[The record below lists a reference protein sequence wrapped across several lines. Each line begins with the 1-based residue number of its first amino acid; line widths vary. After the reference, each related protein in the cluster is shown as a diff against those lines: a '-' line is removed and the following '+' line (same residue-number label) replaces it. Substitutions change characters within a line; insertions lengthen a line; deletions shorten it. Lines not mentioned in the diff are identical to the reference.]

1 MRRPAGA
8 PAENWERSFAMSGND
23 PKKIVEFP
31 KEEIGPEERARR
43 LKIEVERLAQ
53 LPPTEWLYYLEQ
65 GDIAKKH
72 DVPTAILKEMIETT
86 IKANEKRAREDRAEN
101 RRSEQRVEKARTRE
115 RREEERARRE
125 QERKRELADKEAARK
140 QKEKDRAFAAI
151 IKLPKGEREAKLREL
166 AKELDEDVELLRDEL
181 KLILLVGDAEEK
193 IERGEVEPW
202 PEPVDTRMLLGELE
216 TQLRRY
222 IVVHRERVAVAIT
235 LWICFAWCHEIAT
248 YSPILV
254 IQGGDTA
261 TAKTTAS
268 KVIELLTPRAYVV
281 AEPRGATLYRFV
293 DRYHPTLIVDDADR
307 LLARRT
313 DLAHIVNVSWTRGT
327 TIPRVDVRDNIHL
340 YDPFC
345 PKLLNGIGL
354 TAHLD
359 KATQTRCITAELLP
373 KLASEKIANFRHAI
387 RDESFLTLRRKLTRW
402 AADHMSVLA
411 DADPAMPEALGDRQQ
426 MNWELLFAI
435 ADLAGGDWPGKAR
448 AAATELARERDE
460 PSQGKR
466 LLAAFRSFFRE
477 HGALLTSRQVEQ
489 FLTADGDSEWA
500 NYKGHPINK
509 WEIACLLKPY
519 GVAPSVIHPR
529 GRAADRGYSEG
540 QFETVFRHY
549 LPPESPSCGR
559 TVVRKPR
566 GKPRE

>member
-1 MRRPAGA
+1 MTSA
-8 PAENWERSFAMSGND
+8 SGDD

-31 KEEIGPEERARR
+31 KAELPPEERARR

-53 LPPTEWLYYLEQ
+53 MPPAEWLYYLEQ
-65 GDIAKKH
+65 GDIARKH
-72 DVPTAILKEMIETT
+72 DVPPATLKEMIETT

-101 RRSEQRVEKARTRE
+101 RRSEQRVEKEQSKARQ
-115 RREEERARRE
+115 EEERVRRE
-125 QERKRELADKEAARK
+125 QERAHKETVRK
-140 QKEKDRAFAAI
+140 QKEKDRALAAI

-166 AKELDEDVELLRDEL
+166 AKKLGKDVELLRDEL
-181 KLILLVGDAEEK
+181 ILLVGDEEAK
-193 IERGEVEPW
+193 IESGEVEPW
-202 PEPVDTRMLLGELE
+202 PEPVDTRALLSELE
-216 TQLRRY
+216 TQFRRY
-222 IVVHRERVAVAIT
+222 IIVHREPVAVAIT

-268 KVIELLTPRAYVV
+268 KVVALLTPRPYVV
-281 AEPRGATLYRFV
+281 AEPRGATLYRLV

-307 LLARRT
+307 LLPRRP

-327 TIPRVDVRDNIHL
+327 TIPRVNARGDIHH

-345 PKLLNGIGL
+345 SKLLNGIGL

-359 KATQTRCITAELLP
+359 RATQTRCITAELLP
-373 KLASEKIANFRHAI
+373 KLPNESVANFRHAI
-387 RDESFLTLRRKLTRW
+387 RDERFLTLRRKLARW
-402 AADHMSVLA
+402 AADNMSVLA
-411 DADPAMPEALGDRQQ
+411 NADPAMPEALGDRQQ

-435 ADLAGGDWPGKAR
+435 ADLAGGDWAAKAR
-448 AAATELARERDE
+448 GAATKLAHERDE

-466 LLAAFRSFFRE
+466 LLAAFRSLFRE
-477 HGALLTSRQVEQ
+477 HGGLLTSRQVEQ
-489 FLTADGDSEWA
+489 LLTADGDSEWA

-509 WEIACLLKPY
+509 WEIASLLKPY
-519 GVAPSVIHPR
+519 GIAPSVIHPR
-529 GRAADRGYSEG
+529 GRAADRGYSES

-559 TVVRKPR
+559 TVVRE
-566 GKPRE
+566 PREKRRK